1 MSKIT
6 STSSTTTLSKRAE
19 KENYNDNSVHAS
31 LPRIAVIGVGGWGK
45 NHVRVL
51 KELGCLAA
59 ICDSDIVRAKEIA
72 NKYGIPQ
79 CYYSSIDEML
89 DKKEEQLGNNEKHKL
104 DGCLICT
111 PTRTHAAVAKKV
123 MEHGIHTFI
132 EKPMSF
138 SSKEC
143 EEMVA
148 IAEKKKVILTAG
160 YVERF
165 NPAISDTKKIIE
177 GKMYGEPLMI
187 EFHRENRMPLH
198 IKDVGIIYDT
208 SVHDID
214 AAMFLFGSRPQV
226 VFARAG
232 KHQREFE
239 DFATIMLG
247 FEGQKVAII
256 ASNWHTPKKVR
267 TFSAVCTDG
276 IIAGDFLSQQIK
288 IDHAEATISPRR
300 QFQEPLTLELK
311 NFIDAIAGKTN
322 VVVTANDATNVTRV
336 AEAAILS
343 SDTGSPVYLDLQ

>member
-1 MSKIT
+1 MVAAMPT
-6 STSSTTTLSKRAE
+6 TASTDE
-19 KENYNDNSVHAS
+19 KEKNNDSNDLSSNHLS
-31 LPRIAVIGVGGWGK
+31 HPTILPRIAVIGVGGWGK
-45 NHVRVL
+45 NHARVL
-51 KELGCLAA
+51 RDLGCLAA
-59 ICDSDIVRAKEIA
+59 VCDVEIARAKEVA
-72 NKYGIPQ
+72 SRYGIPQ
-79 CYYSSIDEML
+79 SYYSSIDEML
-89 DKKEEQLGNNEKHKL
+89 EKEGMATGRDL

-123 MEHGIHTFI
+123 MEHGIHAFV

-148 IAEKKKVILTAG
+148 VAEKKKVILTSG

-165 NPAISDTKKIIE
+165 NPAVSDTKKIIE

-214 AAMFLFGSRPQV
+214 AAMFLFGSRPHV

-276 IIAGDFLSQQIK
+276 IITGDFLSQEIK

-311 NFIDAIAGKTN
+311 NFVEAIAGKTKI
-322 VVVTANDATNVTRV
+322 VVSANDATNVTRV
-336 AEAAILS
+336 AEAALLS
-343 SDTGSPVYLDLQ
+343 SNTGSPVYLDLR

>member
-1 MSKIT
+1 MVEGNQLK
-6 STSSTTTLSKRAE
+6 
-19 KENYNDNSVHAS
+19 
-31 LPRIAVIGVGGWGK
+31 IAVIGVGGWGK

-51 KELGCLAA
+51 NDFGCLAA
-59 ICDSDIVRAKEIA
+59 ICDVDGKRAKELA
-72 NKYGIPQ
+72 DKYGARS
-79 CYYSSIDEML
+79 YSSLDEML
-89 DKKEEQLGNNEKHKL
+89 DKEKL
-104 DGCLICT
+104 DGCLVCT
-111 PTRTHAAVAKKV
+111 PTKTHSTVAKKV
-123 MEHGIHTFI
+123 MERNINTFV

-143 EEMVA
+143 EEMTEV
-148 IAEKKKVILTAG
+148 AEKKKVILTSG

-165 NPAISDTKKIIE
+165 NPVISDTKKLIE
-177 GKMYGEPLMI
+177 GSMYGDPMMI

-214 AAMFLFGSRPQV
+214 AAMFLFGGRPTV

-232 KHQREFE
+232 KRFHSYE

-256 ASNWHTPKKVR
+256 ASNWLTPKKVR

-276 IIAGDFLSQQIK
+276 IIAGDFITQEIR
-288 IDHAEATISPRR
+288 IDHADATIVPRR
-300 QFQEPLTLELK
+300 QFQEPLTLELR
-311 NFIDAIAGKTN
+311 NFVEAIEGKSKL
-322 VVVTANDATNVTRV
+322 VVSAADATNVTRV

-343 SDTGSPVYLDLQ
+343 SNTGSPVYLDLKP